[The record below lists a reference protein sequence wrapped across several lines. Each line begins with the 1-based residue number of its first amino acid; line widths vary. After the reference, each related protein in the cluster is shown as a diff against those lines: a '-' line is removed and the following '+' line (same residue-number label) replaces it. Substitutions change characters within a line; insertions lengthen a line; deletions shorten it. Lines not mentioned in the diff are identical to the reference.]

1 MTESAATL
9 RVAIPNKGALSEEAV
24 QLVKDA
30 GYRCRRDDR
39 ELFALDREH
48 DLEFVFLRPRDI
60 AVYVGNGTVDLGI
73 TGRDLARDSG
83 AEVTELLPLGFGRSA
98 FHYAAPNEAEVLRD
112 TLGGLRIATSYP
124 HIVRE
129 DLAERGLEA
138 RVVRLDGAVEI
149 SIRLGV
155 ADVIADVVQSGKTLQ
170 QAGLRILGEPVLRS
184 EAILI
189 GRNRMVARQEAVRIL
204 MERFQG
210 ILVAREYAVIE
221 YDLPKNL
228 LEKAS
233 EITPGVEAPTVA
245 PLSKPDWVAVKA
257 MTLRKDINRTMDELK
272 RLGASGIIVTE
283 IRSCRL

>member
-1 MTESAATL
+1 MTESVANL
-9 RVAIPNKGALSEEAV
+9 RVAVPNKGALSEEAV

-48 DLEFVFLRPRDI
+48 GLEFVFLRPRDI

-98 FHYAAPNEAEVLRD
+98 FHYAAPREADISRD

-124 HIVRE
+124 QIVRE
-129 DLAERGLEA
+129 DLAARGLEA
-138 RVVRLDGAVEI
+138 KVVRLDGAVEI

-184 EAILI
+184 EAVLI
-189 GRNRMVARQEAVRIL
+189 GRNASAVEQKPVRTL

-210 ILVAREYAVIE
+210 ILVAREYVVIE
-221 YDLPKNL
+221 YDLPKAL
-228 LEKAS
+228 LAKAT
-233 EITPGVEAPTVA
+233 EITPGVEAPTVS

-257 MTLRKDINRTMDELK
+257 MTARKEFNRTMDELK
-272 RLGASGIIVTE
+272 KLGASGIIVTD